1 MIEGAN
7 ENSIKLTDVSL
18 GDSGSYSVVAT
29 NPISTVDSNDSTVSV
44 KLKPAIELQPAGVTV
59 VQGESATLNV
69 GASGDGALAYQW
81 YFNGLAINGADSSQL
96 TIQSSEK
103 TDQGLY
109 NAVISSEYGVV
120 SSAQANIN
128 VLMPVEITSNPI
140 GGTVSEYGSISLEVV
155 VSGTGPINY
164 AWYKGRSKIEGA
176 NESKLIFENIR
187 TKDAGDYSVVVSN
200 SINSLTS
207 ESVSID
213 VVRPVVIVRDV
224 TQSKSE
230 NILLVDD
237 SGVESEYQYYNE
249 GSYVRLY
256 AVATGTGPLT
266 YQWQKDNIDIKGQ
279 NRSTLIFTSIND
291 EDEGTYRLVVSN
303 KVGLKLSREVEL
315 NVNKAPTIAAIT
327 DANTNAGKMCR

>member
-1 MIEGAN
+1 M
-7 ENSIKLTDVSL
+7 

-81 YFNGLAINGADSSQL
+81 YFNGVAINGADSSQL

-103 TDQGLY
+103 TDQGSY

-120 SSAQANIN
+120 SSTQANIN

-140 GGTVSEYGSISLEVV
+140 GGTVSEYGAISLEVV

-187 TKDAGDYSVVVSN
+187 TKDAGDYL
-200 SINSLTS
+200 SL
-207 ESVSID
+207 IH
-213 VVRPVVIVRDV
+213 I
-224 TQSKSE
+224 
-230 NILLVDD
+230 
-237 SGVESEYQYYNE
+237 
-249 GSYVRLY
+249 
-256 AVATGTGPLT
+256 
-266 YQWQKDNIDIKGQ
+266 
-279 NRSTLIFTSIND
+279 
-291 EDEGTYRLVVSN
+291 
-303 KVGLKLSREVEL
+303 
-315 NVNKAPTIAAIT
+315 
-327 DANTNAGKMCR
+327 